1 MNAPKVKENIKSVI
15 QRIQQDALKRD
26 IFHLSKDPLPCR
38 CLNHTI
44 PGHDMST
51 LHEADA
57 YIAARLKSAGLDP
70 EKEVV
75 PVQAFVP
82 DPSQAHGFRKPVSDE
97 PWYDATNLVAKKPG
111 LRNPNDLIILIA
123 HKDTQSWLGCAAG
136 AHDNAV
142 GVAALLSMAHAVRN
156 VSLNRTLWFV
166 FCNEEHWPW
175 TSVQIAENIASSD
188 YNTVAVFNVD
198 GIGGKSVDSVKKG
211 EMVNVTRY
219 TTPEGEQIADLLI
232 SLNSIYGIGLE
243 QGKYA
248 YDRPNDDDGSFIN
261 AGIPAAVMNIGTFP
275 YAEPNYHTRNDIPEN
290 VDVKNVQLSA
300 QLILCGVMHID
311 IHGL

>member
-1 MNAPKVKENIKSVI
+1 
-15 QRIQQDALKRD
+15 
-26 IFHLSKDPLPCR
+26 
-38 CLNHTI
+38 
-44 PGHDMST
+44 MST
-51 LHEADA
+51 LHEADE
-57 YIAARLKSAGLDP
+57 YIAGRLRSAGLDP
-70 EKEVV
+70 EKKVV

-82 DPSQAHGFRKPVSDE
+82 DTSQAHGFRKPASDE
-97 PWYDATNLVAKKPG
+97 PWYDATNLIAKKRGFHKPD
-111 LRNPNDLIILIA
+111 DLIVLIA

-142 GVAALLSMAHAVRN
+142 GVAALLSMAHALKN

-175 TSVQIAENIASSD
+175 TSVQIAGDIASSD

-198 GIGGKSVDSVKKG
+198 GIGGKSADSLKNC

-219 TTPEGEQIADLLI
+219 TTPEGERIADLLI
-232 SLNSIYGIGLE
+232 SLNSIYDIGLK
-243 QGKYA
+243 QSKYA
-248 YDRPNDDDGSFIN
+248 YDRANDDDGSFIN

-290 VDVKNVQLSA
+290 VDVKNVQMSA
-300 QLILCGVMHID
+300 QLILCGTLHID
-311 IHGL
+311 VNGLQ